1 MTNTLRTTQQHDTGT
16 KLEEPSSGG
25 REVNGLFSQYC
36 SKGAFPQCTEGVWT
50 PLRSTRA
57 ASRSKPDIDHR
68 CLVWS
73 RVGLDHRGSILF
85 HLMSVRE
92 DHEDV
97 RTPREISF
105 PAPSNRLNGGR
116 NLVKNLNFSK
126 P

>member
-68 CLVWS
+68 Y
-73 RVGLDHRGSILF
+73 
-85 HLMSVRE
+85 
-92 DHEDV
+92 HEDV

>member
-1 MTNTLRTTQQHDTGT
+1 MGLGASGQEAGLVMTDTLRTTQQHDTGANS
-16 KLEEPSSGG
+16 EGPYSGG
-25 REVNGLFSQYC
+25 REVNARVFGLPC
-36 SKGAFPQCTEGVWT
+36 EAPE
-50 PLRSTRA
+50 PLRGQNLIS
-57 ASRSKPDIDHR
+57 PIDVL
-68 CLVWS
+68 C
-73 RVGLDHRGSILF
+73 GRGSDSITADQF

>member
-1 MTNTLRTTQQHDTGT
+1 MTPGQTTRDPTAGAG
-16 KLEEPSSGG
+16 KSMVFSRNNVAKVPSLNAP
-25 REVNGLFSQYC
+25 RVFGLPC
-36 SKGAFPQCTEGVWT
+36 EAPE
-50 PLRSTRA
+50 PLRGQNLIST
-57 ASRSKPDIDHR
+57 IDVL
-68 CLVWS
+68 C
-73 RVGLDHRGSILF
+73 GRGSDSITADQF
-85 HLMSVRE
+85 HLMYVRE